1 MTVSSGAFL
10 GGAKGRLLPASVPFR
25 FFGAAAVFHF
35 FAWLALAAGAQVWP
49 AAPGALGW
57 PLAALHLVTL
67 GVLGMAAM
75 GAGAQLL
82 PVATRQPAP
91 GHRLLGA
98 LWWPYT
104 AGVAVLAL
112 GMGFARPQWLAAGAV
127 AVALAFLAWAALM
140 FRNLLGARG
149 MPGVVAHGWA
159 ALLALLVVLAS
170 ALSLAATWL
179 GLPAPGRD
187 AVLAVHAVWAPY
199 GFMGMLVLGLS
210 YILVPMFA
218 MADRPG
224 EREQLS
230 SWGLAMA
237 ALVLAGFAVV
247 FAQAAFVL
255 RIVALLAGSAA
266 AALHV
271 RLMLRT
277 LRSGMRRELGP
288 SFTLVKIG
296 WGGLAASL
304 ALAWG
309 MVLELAVPRL
319 ATLFGLCLIGVWLLS
334 LLLGMLQ
341 RILPFLAAMHAG
353 GSGRRARTP
362 SSLTHDAALRVHFT
376 CHVAAL
382 ALLGLAAL
390 LDNAWLVRAGALAGA
405 VGAAAF
411 AWFVAFLLLR
421 MGRQPPLS

>member
-1 MTVSSGAFL
+1 MSASGAFL

-25 FFGAAAVFHF
+25 FFGAAVVFHF
-35 FAWLALAAGAQVWP
+35 FAWLALGAGAEMWP

-67 GVLGMAAM
+67 GVLGMAAL

-112 GMGFARPQWLAAGAV
+112 GMGFAQPLWLAVGAV
-127 AVALAFLAWAALM
+127 AVTFAFLAWAALM

-149 MPGVVAHGWA
+149 MPGVVAHGWT

-179 GLPAPGRD
+179 GLPAPSRD

-218 MADRPG
+218 LADRPG
-224 EREQLS
+224 EREQLA
-230 SWGLAMA
+230 SWGLALA
-237 ALVLAGFAVV
+237 ALVLAAWAVM
-247 FAQAAFVL
+247 FTQAAFAL

-266 AALHV
+266 AALHL

-277 LRSGMRRELGP
+277 LRSGMRGELGR

-296 WGGLAASL
+296 WCGLAASL
-304 ALAWG
+304 ALGWG
-309 MVLELAVPRL
+309 MVLELPVPRL
-319 ATLFGLCLIGVWLLS
+319 ATLYGLCLVGVWLLS

-341 RILPFLAAMHAG
+341 RIVPFLGAMHAG

-362 SSLTHDAALRVHFT
+362 SSLTHDAALRVHFA
-376 CHVAAL
+376 CHLAAL
-382 ALLGLAAL
+382 ALLGLAAV
-390 LDNAWLVRAGALAGA
+390 LDNPWLVRAGAATGA
-405 VGAAAF
+405 VGAGAF
-411 AWFVAFLLLR
+411 AWFFAVALHR
-421 MGRQPPLS
+421 MRRQPPLS